1 MFIIYENI
9 FRYMSGSTSST
20 VIGYVKTERDAKKV
34 CEKLNAKAKEKNNTN
49 SMGSWDYT
57 FKYIKY
63 IDINDMV

>member
-34 CEKLNAKAKEKNNTN
+34 CEKLNAKVKEKKQ
-49 SMGSWDYT
+49 Y
-57 FKYIKY
+57 
-63 IDINDMV
+63 